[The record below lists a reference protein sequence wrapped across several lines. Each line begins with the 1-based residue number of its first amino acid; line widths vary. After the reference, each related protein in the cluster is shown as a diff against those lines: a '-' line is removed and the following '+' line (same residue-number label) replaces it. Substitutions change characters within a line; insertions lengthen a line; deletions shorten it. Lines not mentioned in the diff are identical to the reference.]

1 MKKKII
7 FASLILMIVGSFISA
22 SAINEEK
29 TMTAT
34 QTAGNGG
41 EVSQGPILT
50 IETTEGPIKIMLYD
64 DTPLHRDNFL
74 KLVKENYYDSLLF
87 HRVIKDFMIQAGDPD
102 SRNAPAGKHLGAGSP
117 DYTIPAEINYPRHF
131 HKRGA
136 LSAART
142 GDQFNPERRSSG
154 SQFYIVTGQVYTPS
168 QMEMM
173 AARGVDRERQDYFRN
188 LCRRES
194 ATIDSLQK
202 SGDSVALE
210 ELRQKL
216 IKETE
221 ENVKP
226 SALPAEVVEA
236 YTTIGGTPHLD
247 GQYTVFGEVIEGMD
261 VVDRIQNKE
270 TDSADRPKEDV
281 KILSIK

>member
-1 MKKKII
+1 
-7 FASLILMIVGSFISA
+7 
-22 SAINEEK
+22 
-29 TMTAT
+29 MTAT
-34 QTAGNGG
+34 QTVGNGS

-117 DYTIPAEINYPRHF
+117 DYTIPAEINYPKHF

-194 ATIDSLQK
+194 AAIDSLQK